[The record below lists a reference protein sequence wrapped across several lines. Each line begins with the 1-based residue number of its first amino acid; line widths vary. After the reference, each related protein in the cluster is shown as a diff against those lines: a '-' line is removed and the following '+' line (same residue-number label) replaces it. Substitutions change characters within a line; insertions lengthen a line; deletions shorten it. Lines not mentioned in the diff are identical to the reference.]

1 MAELSP
7 LRVGKLTASRAAVIM
22 GGLDTSGLAT
32 LTKRLAWE
40 RVYGDTAEAGYRGP
54 AMERGQEV
62 EPAALD
68 WYEFQRDL
76 ELARGEFVQHPTIAF
91 VSSTPD
97 GLAPGLV
104 VEAKSPLH
112 GAWMEVKRTGLV
124 PAEYRWQCRW
134 QQWCAGVGHCDF
146 VCYHPVAGGLI
157 VPTSVTDSEI
167 DQMAERAYVVD
178 AMVQKWVDVL
188 QTRKAA

>member
-1 MAELSP
+1 MTELSP
-7 LRVGKLTASRAAVIM
+7 LRLGKLTASKAAVLM
-22 GGLDTSGLAT
+22 GVLDTSGLAT

-54 AMERGQEV
+54 AMDRGHEV

-68 WYEFQRDL
+68 WYEFQSEREL
-76 ELARGEFVQHPTIAF
+76 ERGAFVQHPKIEF
-91 VSSTPD
+91 VSATPD

-124 PAEYRWQCRW
+124 PTEYRWQCRW

-157 VPTSVTDSEI
+157 VPTSVTDAEI
-167 DQMAERAYVVD
+167 EQMTERAYIVNERVNE
-178 AMVQKWVDVL
+178 WVAIL
-188 QTRKAA
+188 RERRAA